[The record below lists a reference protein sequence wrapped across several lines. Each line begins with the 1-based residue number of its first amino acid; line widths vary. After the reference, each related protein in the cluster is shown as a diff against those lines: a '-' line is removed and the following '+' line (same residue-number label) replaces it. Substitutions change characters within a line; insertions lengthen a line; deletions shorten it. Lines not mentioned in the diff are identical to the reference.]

1 MRNRLARG
9 VLRWSAPGA
18 SYFAL
23 RTPHSAFG
31 GARPLLLL
39 AVLLVANFAL
49 PRLLPGD
56 PVAAP
61 QAGGGQDA
69 PVALTPEARAQLLAY
84 YGLDRPLPAQF
95 GHFLLATARGD
106 LGFSIAFNQPVAALV
121 ARRLGWT
128 LFLAGGALGL
138 AATLG
143 GLLGLLAAWRAGR
156 RGTGGWS
163 LALLLPGALPEF
175 VIGLA
180 LVVVFTV
187 WWPVLPG
194 RGALS
199 PFRDCGGTALAAC
212 AGDAL
217 RHAALP
223 GLTLTLAHLPAFFL
237 LMRAAALQELG
248 QGYATVARA
257 KGLREGRVALGHVL
271 RNALP
276 PVLALVGVRVGLLLG
291 GAVVVETV
299 FAYPGLGLLTFQAI
313 AARDYPLLQAL
324 FLLSGLTVLT
334 ANLGADL
341 LLRLVDPR
349 REA

>member
-1 MRNRLARG
+1 RAR
-9 VLRWSAPGA
+9 
-18 SYFAL
+18 
-23 RTPHSAFG
+23 
-31 GARPLLLL
+31 
-39 AVLLVANFAL
+39 
-49 PRLLPGD
+49 
-56 PVAAP
+56 
-61 QAGGGQDA
+61 
-69 PVALTPEARAQLLAY
+69 LLAY

-106 LGFSIAFNQPVAALV
+106 LGFSIAFNQPVGALV

-128 LFLAGGALGL
+128 LFLAGGALAL
-138 AATLG
+138 AAGLG

-156 RGTGGWS
+156 RGTGGWG
-163 LALLLPGALPEF
+163 LALLLPSALPEF
-175 VIGLA
+175 VVGLA

-187 WWPVLPG
+187 WWPILPG

-199 PFRDCGGTALAAC
+199 PFRDCGGAALAAC

-223 GLTLTLAHLPAFFL
+223 GLTLTVAHLPPFFL
-237 LMRAAALQELG
+237 LMRGAALQEFG
-248 QGYATVARA
+248 QGYVTVARA
-257 KGLREGRVALGHVL
+257 KGLREWRVVLGHVL

-276 PVLALVGVRVGLLLG
+276 PVLALIGVRVGLLLG

-324 FLLSGLTVLT
+324 FLVSGLTVLA

-341 LLRLVDPR
+341 VLRLVDPR
-349 REA
+349 RAV